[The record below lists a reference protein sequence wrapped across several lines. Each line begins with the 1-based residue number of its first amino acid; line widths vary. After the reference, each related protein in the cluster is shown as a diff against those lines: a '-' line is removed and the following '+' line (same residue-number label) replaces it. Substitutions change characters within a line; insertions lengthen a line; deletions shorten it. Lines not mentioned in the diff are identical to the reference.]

1 MEEKK
6 LNQVSP
12 WIEYYEK
19 INTLFGED
27 PDISVIMDNENCIL
41 KLYVIGDAKASAI
54 DELLPESVTYGNVRL
69 EIEVI
74 PANGPE
80 RTRLDLYR
88 DAFQGNPAF
97 SFAYSGAKG
106 LYQADYVVFKNRVVQ
121 YHNDDLYDING
132 FRSTLY
138 QEIAKEL
145 FKDEDVHFCTDTP
158 KNLGKPLGEW
168 P

>member
-1 MEEKK
+1 MENIK
-6 LNQVSP
+6 QVSP

-27 PDISVIMDNENCIL
+27 PDVNVVMDNDNTIL
-41 KLYVIGDAKASAI
+41 KLYVNGDDKASALM
-54 DELLPESVTYGNVRL
+54 ELLPGEIKYGNITL
-69 EIEVI
+69 EIEII
-74 PANGPE
+74 PANQPAK
-80 RTRLDLYR
+80 TRLDLYK
-88 DAFQGNPAF
+88 DAFAGNPAF

-106 LYQADYVVFKNRVVQ
+106 LYQADFIVFRNRVVQ

-138 QEIAKEL
+138 QEIAKEI
-145 FKDEDVHFCTDTP
+145 FEDEDIHFCTDTP